1 MSSTSI
7 NRGFVRSAF
16 VSVVIALLGLSAS
29 AQQQPGRPVQEK
41 PNNEKAIELESK
53 QPEANKRIEMNLLGK
68 TDAASGESRR
78 NENIQ
83 FNLVNNN
90 ALKDLNVRLGTT
102 ATIVREFNPADGY
115 FGAEFGNAPKSSIT
129 IPGPIKS
136 GFHGRLYET
145 HLNSVTSARSFF
157 QVGGVKPAREN
168 DYGFNFGLDAWRK
181 AKLFIEV
188 SQQKIRGSVNGNVLV
203 PKPDERTPLAT
214 DPAVRAAVARF
225 LNAYPKE
232 LPNRTDINPRALNTN
247 APQSINNTQANLR
260 LDQNLGGKDAVALQ
274 YQFTSQSVEAFQL
287 VAGQNPDT
295 DTKSHLARIVWTR
308 SWAAK
313 TITNLSISYDRL
325 TSLLRPDEKA
335 VGPYV
340 SPSGLTSLGPDG
352 SIPLD
357 RAQNQIRMAAQFRR
371 TDGAHDWSLGVGL
384 TRRQVN
390 GEETDSKRGFFSFSN
405 DFEDE
410 FGNRRSAITNLR
422 LGTPTQHIVSIGD
435 VHRGFRI
442 WDAQIYAGDQW
453 RVNPRLN
460 LQYGLRWQ
468 PSTRPTEVNGLNLI
482 PYDGDWNNFAP
493 SFGFAYRLAKNLG
506 VFRGA
511 YGAHFGEIFFVTYQQ
526 IRFSPPLN
534 NKIVV
539 TAPDLLDP
547 LGTGGGA
554 GSGGQIPFARPTIYA
569 LDPELA
575 TPYSHQ
581 YNLSWEPEWNK
592 SARLQF
598 GYVGSR
604 SHKLFSMWYLNRAH
618 PAPGI
623 PQTTA
628 TINQRRPDP
637 NIADYRLVLNASRG
651 YFDAARVSLVL
662 SSWRGLTVDASYW
675 FSKAIDLGSGYTNT
689 ANETDSR
696 KGRSQGEYETHRDMK
711 GLSDFDQTHAFLWRA
726 SYQVRASK
734 LPRLVSSFTDGWN
747 VSTVILVK
755 TGIPFSVGS
764 GSDGPGFGN
773 VDGNG
778 GDRPNLLDHTIL
790 GRTIAN
796 PDTSKQL
803 LPRSAF
809 QFINPTDARGALGR
823 NVFRKGPIH
832 NVNASLQRSWG
843 FKKDLRLTFRAE
855 SINLFN
861 TPQFAEPGFEL
872 ANPNFGAI
880 TNTLNEGR
888 TFRFTLQIGW

>member
-1 MSSTSI
+1 MSSASI
-7 NRGFVRSAF
+7 KSGFVRAAF
-16 VSVVIALLGLSAS
+16 AFAALALLSLSAN
-29 AQQQPGRPVQEK
+29 AQQQPAQPIQEK
-41 PNNEKAIELESK
+41 PNNEKAVELESK

-78 NENIQ
+78 NENVQ
-83 FNLVNNN
+83 FNLVDNN
-90 ALKDLNVRLGTT
+90 ALKEMNVRLGTT
-102 ATIVREFNPADGY
+102 ATIVREFNPASGY
-115 FGAEFGNAPKSSIT
+115 FGAEFGNAPKTSIT
-129 IPGPIKS
+129 LPGPIRS

-157 QVGGVKPAREN
+157 QAGGVKPAREN
-168 DYGFNFGLDAWRK
+168 DYGFNFGLGAWRN
-181 AKLFIEV
+181 ARLFVEA

-214 DPAVRAAVARF
+214 DPAARAVVAKF

-247 APQSINNTQANLR
+247 APQSVANNQAHIR
-260 LDQNLGGKDAVALQ
+260 LDQSLGGKDTIALQ
-274 YQFTSQSVEAFQL
+274 YQFTSQGVDAFQL

-308 SWAAK
+308 SWNAK
-313 TITNLSISYDRL
+313 TITNFSISYDRL
-325 TSLLRPDEKA
+325 TSLLRPDENA
-335 VGPYV
+335 VGPFV

-352 SIPLD
+352 TIPLD
-357 RAQNQIRMAAQFRR
+357 RAQNQIRMAAQVRR
-371 TDGAHDWSLGVGL
+371 TDGGHDWSAGFSF
-384 TRRQVN
+384 TRRQIN
-390 GEETDSKRGFFSFSN
+390 GEETDVHRGFFSFSN
-405 DFEDE
+405 DFGAD
-410 FGNRRSAITNLR
+410 AITNLR
-422 LGTPTQHIVSIGD
+422 LGKPSQHIVSIGNGR
-435 VHRGFRI
+435 RGFRM
-442 WDAQIYAGDQW
+442 WEAQLYAGDKWQ
-453 RVNPRLN
+453 VNPRLN
-460 LQYGLRWQ
+460 LLYGLRWQ
-468 PSTRPTEVNGLNLI
+468 PTAKPAEVNNLNVI
-482 PYDGDWNNFAP
+482 PYDSDWNNFAP
-493 SFGFAYRLAKNLG
+493 SFGFAYRLAKNFG
-506 VFRGA
+506 VVRGA

-534 NKIVV
+534 HKIVV
-539 TAPDLLDP
+539 TAPNLLNP
-547 LGTGGGA
+547 LGA
-554 GSGGQIPFARPTIYA
+554 GVGGQTPFARPTVYA

-581 YNLSWEPEWNK
+581 YNLSWEPEWSG

-598 GYVGSR
+598 GYAGSR

-618 PAPGI
+618 PTPGI

-628 TINQRRPDP
+628 TVNQRRPDP
-637 NIADYRLVLNASRG
+637 SIADYRFVLNASRG

-662 SSWRGLTVDASYW
+662 SNWPRLRGLTVDASYW
-675 FSKAIDLGSGYTNT
+675 FSKAIDLGSSYTNT
-689 ANETDSR
+689 ANENDSR
-696 KGRSQGEYETHRDMK
+696 KGRSQYEYETHRDMK
-711 GLSDFDQTHAFLWRA
+711 GPSDFDQTHAFLWRM
-726 SYQVRASK
+726 SYAIRTTK
-734 LPRLVSSFTDGWN
+734 FPRLVSAFTDGWN
-747 VSTVILVK
+747 LSAVALVK
-755 TGIPFSVGS
+755 TGIPFNIAA

-778 GDRPNLLDHTIL
+778 GDRPNLLDPAIL
-790 GRTIAN
+790 GRTIAD

-823 NVFRKGPIH
+823 NVFRKGPIR
-832 NVNASLQRSWG
+832 NVNAALQRSWG
-843 FKKDLRLTFRAE
+843 FKPSFNKDLRLTFRAE
-855 SINLFN
+855 SINFFN

>member
-1 MSSTSI
+1 MSSISIALI
-7 NRGFVRSAF
+7 NRGFVRAAF
-16 VSVVIALLGLSAS
+16 ACVTIALIGFYAD
-29 AQQQPGRPVQEK
+29 AQQRPAQPGKEK
-41 PNNEKAIELESK
+41 SNNEKTVEPESK
-53 QPEANKRIEMNLLGK
+53 QPEANKRVEMNLLGK

-78 NENIQ
+78 NENVQ

-102 ATIVREFNPADGY
+102 ATIVREFDPANGY
-115 FGAEFGNAPKSSIT
+115 FGAEFGNTPKLSIT
-129 IPGPIKS
+129 IPGPIRS

-168 DYGFNFGLDAWRK
+168 DYGFNFGFDVWPS
-181 AKLFIEV
+181 AKFFIEV
-188 SQQKIRGSVNGNVLV
+188 SQHKIRGSVNGNVLV
-203 PKPDERTPLAT
+203 PRPDERAPLAT
-214 DPAVRAAVARF
+214 DPAARAVVAKF

-232 LPNRTDINPRALNTN
+232 LPNRTDIDPRALNTN
-247 APQSINNTQANLR
+247 APQSINNNQANIR
-260 LDQNLGGKDAVALQ
+260 LDQNVGGADSVAMQ
-274 YQFTSQSVEAFQL
+274 YQFTSQSVNAFQL

-308 SWAAK
+308 RWDAK
-313 TITNLSISYDRL
+313 TVTSFSISYDRL
-325 TSLLRPDEKA
+325 TSLLLPDENA
-335 VGPYV
+335 VGPFV

-352 SIPLD
+352 TIPLD
-357 RAQNQIRMAAQFRR
+357 RAQNQIRMAAQIRR
-371 TDGAHDWSLGVGL
+371 AQGAHDWSAGFGL

-390 GEETDSKRGFFSFSN
+390 GAETDVHRGFFSFTN
-405 DFEDE
+405 DFGVD
-410 FGNRRSAITNLR
+410 AVTNLR
-422 LGTPTQHIVSIGD
+422 RGRPTQYIVSIGD
-435 VHRGFRI
+435 VHRGFRM
-442 WDAQIYAGDQW
+442 WEAQLYAGDRFQ
-453 RVNPRLN
+453 VNPRLN
-460 LQYGLRWQ
+460 LLYSLRWQ
-468 PSTRPTEVNGLNLI
+468 PATKPTEVNNLNVI
-482 PYDGDWNNFAP
+482 PYDSDWNNFAP
-493 SFGFAYRLAKNLG
+493 TFGFAYRLAKKLG
-506 VFRGA
+506 VVRGA

-526 IRFSPPLN
+526 LRFSPPLN

-547 LGTGGGA
+547 LGTGA
-554 GSGGQIPFARPTIYA
+554 GGQIPLARPTIYA

-604 SHKLFSMWYLNRAH
+604 SHKLFSMWYLNRAR
-618 PAPGI
+618 PTPGI

-628 TINQRRPDP
+628 TINQRRPDQD
-637 NIADYRLVLNASRG
+637 IADYRLVLNASRG
-651 YFDAARVSLVL
+651 YFDAARVSFVL
-662 SSWRGLTVDASYW
+662 PGWKGLNVDASYW
-675 FSKAIDLGSGYTNT
+675 FSKAIDLGSSYTNT
-689 ANETDSR
+689 ANEIDSR
-696 KGRSQGEYETHRDMK
+696 KGRSQDEFETQRDMK
-711 GLSDFDQTHAFLWRA
+711 GPSDFDQTHAFLWRA
-726 SYQVRASK
+726 SYLPHTTKVPRWMSK
-734 LPRLVSSFTDGWN
+734 LIDGWN
-747 VSTVILVK
+747 VSAVVLVK
-755 TGIPFSVGS
+755 TGIPFNIAS

-778 GDRPNLLDHTIL
+778 GDRPNLLTPSIL
-790 GRTIAN
+790 GRTIAD
-796 PDTSKQL
+796 PDTSKQS
-803 LPRSAF
+803 LPRSSF
-809 QFINPTDARGALGR
+809 QFINPTDSRGDLGR

-855 SINLFN
+855 SINFFN

-888 TFRFTLQIGW
+888 TFRFMLQIGW